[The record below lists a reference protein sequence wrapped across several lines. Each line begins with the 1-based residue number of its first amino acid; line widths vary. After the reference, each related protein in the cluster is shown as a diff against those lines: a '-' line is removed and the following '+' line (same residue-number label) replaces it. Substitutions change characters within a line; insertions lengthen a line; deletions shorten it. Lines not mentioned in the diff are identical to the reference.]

1 MAFREILMIHFRIL
15 LTFQAL
21 VGFIHEVMYNAAVGF
36 TSSRFESNFR
46 VQLSLNLVREMAT
59 KKIIIAISH

>member
-15 LTFQAL
+15 LAFQAF
-21 VGFIHEVMYNAAVGF
+21 VGVMYNAVGF